1 MADRS
6 AFARLYQLH
15 APAVFRR
22 AQRLL
27 GVESEAQEVV
37 QDVFLSL
44 YENPQQFAEKSSM
57 TTFLY
62 SVTTHACFT
71 RLRNSRNRQ
80 RLLDQHTQA
89 SPSQTAS
96 AADPAQERLA
106 ILRRALLELPED
118 VATALVHYC
127 IDGMSHEE
135 IASLLSCSRRHVGDL
150 LARANELTQS
160 KESRPC

>member
-1 MADRS
+1 MADRD
-6 AFARLYQLH
+6 AFTRFYQLH
-15 APAVFRR
+15 ASAVFRR

-80 RLLDQHTQA
+80 RLLDQHVEA
-89 SPSQTAS
+89 SATAS
-96 AADPAQERLA
+96 AGEPGQERLA

-135 IASLLSCSRRHVGDL
+135 IASLLSCSRRHVGNL
-150 LARANELTQS
+150 LARANEFTQA

>member
-1 MADRS
+1 MPEKID
-6 AFARLYQLH
+6 FARLYQLH

-80 RLLDQHTQA
+80 RLLDQHTQNNA
-89 SPSQTAS
+89 NAS
-96 AADPAQERLA
+96 AGDPAQERLA

-135 IASLLSCSRRHVGDL
+135 IARVLACSRRHVGDL
-150 LARANELTQS
+150 LARANELTQA